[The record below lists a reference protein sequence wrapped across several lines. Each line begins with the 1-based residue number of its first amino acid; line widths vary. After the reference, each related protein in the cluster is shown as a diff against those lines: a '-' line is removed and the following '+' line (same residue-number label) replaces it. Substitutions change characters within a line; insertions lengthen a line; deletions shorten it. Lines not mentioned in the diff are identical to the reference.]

1 MKRCWFCFKN
11 MNRIF
16 VSEHFLHCTN
26 TILFAFTLHR
36 KAEQWLTG
44 RQKIPGIFYIIP
56 MYVAMK
62 GWAFWVSTHSNEFC
76 AFASAVNDNKHIPAS
91 IGYIFL

>member
-11 MNRIF
+11 MNRVF
-16 VSEHFLHCTN
+16 VSEYFLHCTN

-62 GWAFWVSTHSNEFC
+62 GWAFFGCQPTVMN
-76 AFASAVNDNKHIPAS
+76 SALLLLRLTIINTYLPLLDT
-91 IGYIFL
+91 FL